1 MYCIICYT
9 DSVVTVEKIVE
20 ELAMSRANIEYW
32 PTLGLLLGINKHE
45 VTKIQTKYGKDAES
59 CVRQLFMLWQSKYPK
74 WPWNDI
80 LLALERHGKTHLA
93 TKLKLKYVRKCGE

>member
-20 ELAMSRANIEYW
+20 ELTMSRANIECW
-32 PTLGLLLGINKHE
+32 PTLWFLLGINKHQ

-59 CVRQLFMLWQSKYPK
+59 CVRQLFMLWRSKYPRR
-74 WPWNDI
+74 PWNDI
-80 LLALERHGKTHLA
+80 LWALEKHGETYLV